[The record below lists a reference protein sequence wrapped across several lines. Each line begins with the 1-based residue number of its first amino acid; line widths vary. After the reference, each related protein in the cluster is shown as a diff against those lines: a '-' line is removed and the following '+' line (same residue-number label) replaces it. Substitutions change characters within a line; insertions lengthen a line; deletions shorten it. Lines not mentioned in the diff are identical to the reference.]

1 MPAVGTEVVGRF
13 HQAPV
18 EFFQGRIDRQN
29 HERQEAVDQPDAD
42 REVVVEQG
50 DATGLGQQRVE
61 ALGDPAVFTQDD
73 QPRVVADQQV
83 GPERD
88 GDQQHHQVAPTGC
101 QARHPQRHRKTEQEA
116 QDRGATG
123 LEHRTKQRL
132 GVDPVQFQF
141 AIETFLEKQLHV
153 ALQLPVG
160 LPVDAAIDVARQQA
174 DVAHDAQRN
183 GDQGQQGQD
192 HRAEQQR
199 AVEGWGSAADAH
211 LRPPSTG
218 RRGAAG

>member
-1 MPAVGTEVVGRF
+1 M
-13 HQAPV
+13 
-18 EFFQGRIDRQN
+18 
-29 HERQEAVDQPDAD
+29 
-42 REVVVEQG
+42 
-50 DATGLGQQRVE
+50 
-61 ALGDPAVFTQDD
+61 FTQDD

-83 GPERD
+83 GPERN
-88 GDQQHHQVAPTGC
+88 GDQQHHQVASARC
-101 QARHPQRHRKTEQEA
+101 QARHPQRHRKTEQET
-116 QDRGATG
+116 QHRGATG
-123 LEHRTKQRL
+123 LEHRTQQRL
-132 GVDPVQFQF
+132 GVDPVQLQF
-141 AIETFLEKQLHV
+141 AVETFLEKQLHV